1 VRRFLFWAG
10 AAMIPA
16 GLLMG
21 CAGMTG
27 SAGET
32 IQRGGEA
39 ISATG
44 ATLANPLL
52 ILGGQLVTMLGA
64 LIAARAHANGPLT
77 QAQIDQA
84 RIAAAG
90 KPPA

>member
-1 VRRFLFWAG
+1 MRRALFWSG
-10 AAMIPA
+10 LAMIPA

-44 ATLANPLL
+44 AVMANPLL
-52 ILGGQLVTMLGA
+52 ILGGQLVTMVGA
-64 LIAARAHANGPLT
+64 YLAARQHANGPLT
-77 QAQIDQA
+77 PAQLEQA
-84 RIAAAG
+84 RAA
-90 KPPA
+90 KPTA